1 MAKAIEEGLNER
13 KMEKEK
19 EAGDKKKKTVEMKEK
34 QEAGPRKLRA
44 KKSKPEASEKYSP
57 NPVINEVKAE
67 TKKDDKTNATD
78 SESKKELAET
88 DSKNDK

>member
-1 MAKAIEEGLNER
+1 
-13 KMEKEK
+13 
-19 EAGDKKKKTVEMKEK
+19 
-34 QEAGPRKLRA
+34 
-44 KKSKPEASEKYSP
+44 
-57 NPVINEVKAE
+57 VKAE